1 MTNISVGKSLPR
13 VEGAAKVTGAMRY
26 TADIIRPGNLWGKIL
41 HSPLPHAR
49 ILHIDT
55 SKATALPGVKAVI
68 TGADVAPRLVGATI
82 RDLPVLARERVR
94 YSGEDVAAVAA
105 VDQNTAE
112 EAVHLIEV
120 EYEELPAVFD
130 PLQAI
135 KAESPLLHPDYDAYI
150 GSRVTGLKN
159 VQSAIRKEKGDFE
172 KGLVESDFV
181 FENVF
186 RTQMVH
192 QAYIEPYAC
201 TVEVDLQGRVAVWV
215 TDQGYFKLRREL
227 AEYLE
232 LPEEDITVYPST
244 MGGSFGAKD
253 FLFYVP
259 VAYHLS
265 KTTGKPVRFIRTYAE
280 ELLASAPRHPAVVV
294 LRSGVKKEGILWAW
308 EGKTFYN
315 GGAYAAFRPN
325 PQASMSGAL
334 MVAGSYSIPHTRIE
348 GSWIY
353 TNQVPCGYFRAPG
366 EPQTRFAVESQIDL
380 IAEAMGWDPM
390 EFRCRNVLKE
400 GDISAI
406 GEAIRHPQGLNV
418 LRKAAAVSR
427 WRKRRSRTGDT
438 NTVVGRGIAFG
449 DRHIGSGESS
459 FRLLLDPNGT
469 FKLVS
474 GVGDTGVGSHTMHRQ
489 VAAEVL
495 GVDPYLIEIEV
506 QETTRAPFDEGIKAT
521 RGAHVEGQ
529 AVVRAAESLIS
540 QLRRI
545 AASHW
550 STDVNDVSW
559 LNGKVLFRR
568 KGRSQN
574 LSFRELAALSNEP
587 ICGFGH
593 YVGKKPDFYSFQAVI
608 ADIQIDRDTGQIEL
622 KKVYFVLDVGTIIN
636 PLIHQG
642 QIEGGFVQ
650 GLGYTLTEEMLLDEG
665 RVTTLSMGE
674 YKIPSIRDIPRLITS
689 LVRCEEG
696 PGPFGAKAV
705 GQVAISLVA
714 PAMANAVYDA
724 TGVRITQLPITPEK
738 IIKGLTSGGLRTRAK
753 QI

>member
-1 MTNISVGKSLPR
+1 M
-13 VEGAAKVTGAMRY
+13 
-26 TADIIRPGNLWGKIL
+26 
-41 HSPLPHAR
+41 
-49 ILHIDT
+49 
-55 SKATALPGVKAVI
+55 
-68 TGADVAPRLVGATI
+68 
-82 RDLPVLARERVR
+82 
-94 YSGEDVAAVAA
+94 
-105 VDQNTAE
+105 
-112 EAVHLIEV
+112 
-120 EYEELPAVFD
+120 
-130 PLQAI
+130 
-135 KAESPLLHPDYDAYI
+135 
-150 GSRVTGLKN
+150 
-159 VQSAIRKEKGDFE
+159 
-172 KGLVESDFV
+172 
-181 FENVF
+181 
-186 RTQMVH
+186 
-192 QAYIEPYAC
+192 
-201 TVEVDLQGRVAVWV
+201 
-215 TDQGYFKLRREL
+215 
-227 AEYLE
+227 
-232 LPEEDITVYPST
+232 
-244 MGGSFGAKD
+244 
-253 FLFYVP
+253 
-259 VAYHLS
+259 
-265 KTTGKPVRFIRTYAE
+265 
-280 ELLASAPRHPAVVV
+280 
-294 LRSGVKKEGILWAW
+294 
-308 EGKTFYN
+308 
-315 GGAYAAFRPN
+315 
-325 PQASMSGAL
+325 
-334 MVAGSYSIPHTRIE
+334 
-348 GSWIY
+348 
-353 TNQVPCGYFRAPG
+353 
-366 EPQTRFAVESQIDL
+366 
-380 IAEAMGWDPM
+380 
-390 EFRCRNVLKE
+390 
-400 GDISAI
+400 
-406 GEAIRHPQGLNV
+406 
-418 LRKAAAVSR
+418 
-427 WRKRRSRTGDT
+427 
-438 NTVVGRGIAFG
+438 
-449 DRHIGSGESS
+449 
-459 FRLLLDPNGT
+459 
-469 FKLVS
+469 S